1 MASYKITDLD
11 LTISRALPAQNTTAY
26 SSAIDLM
33 ATSPERIGA
42 LTDLYI
48 KVPATTCA
56 TGQTITLT
64 VQDSADNSSFAA
76 VTGVATLVL
85 TGASNVTAET
95 ERTIKLPP
103 GVRRYVRVS
112 IAMSA
117 TTGDQTAITATIHL
131 RS

>member
-11 LTISRALPAQNTTAY
+11 LTISRALPAQSTTDY

-33 ATSPERIGA
+33 ATNPERIGA

-85 TGASNVTAET
+85 TGASNATAET

-117 TTGDQTAITATIHL
+117 TTGDQTAITVTIHL